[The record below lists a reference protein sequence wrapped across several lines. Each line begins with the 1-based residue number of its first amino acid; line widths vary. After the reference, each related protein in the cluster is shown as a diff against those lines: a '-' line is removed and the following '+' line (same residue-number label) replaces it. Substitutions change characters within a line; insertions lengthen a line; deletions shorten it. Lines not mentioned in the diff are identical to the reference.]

1 MHTDKYSLAVHKKD
15 DYEDSKRLVK
25 YITRAL
31 MLQRMLWY
39 YCGCVAA
46 AFISMTNM
54 NLTMKIVTLGVS
66 GIAFAYASIRNELDD
81 IRH

>member
-1 MHTDKYSLAVHKKD
+1 VHKKD

-39 YCGCVAA
+39 YCGCAA
-46 AFISMTNM
+46 TLFISTTNM
-54 NLTMKIVTLGVS
+54 NMTLKVLILSMS
-66 GIAFAYASIRNELDD
+66 GIAFAYASIRNELEDTK
-81 IRH
+81 R

>member
-1 MHTDKYSLAVHKKD
+1 MHKKD

-39 YCGCVAA
+39 YCGCAA
-46 AFISMTNM
+46 ALFISMTNM
-54 NLTMKIVTLGVS
+54 NMTMKIVTLCVS
-66 GIAFAYASIRNELDD
+66 GGAFAYASIRNELEDTK
-81 IRH
+81 H